1 MYTGKRDTDEILV
14 PTVSATSNA
23 LQKKASNMELK
34 PKMIGSDLNV
44 KLEEQIAKQKQEGRR
59 SSRDSKDGQSAR
71 QSEVSGRSGSRIG
84 SARKRVGS
92 ARSSARN
99 PQVPKPATPLNK

>member
-14 PTVSATSNA
+14 PTASATSNA

-44 KLEEQIAKQKQEGRR
+44 KLEEQIAKKKQEGRR
-59 SSRDSKDGQSAR
+59 SSRDSKDGESAR
-71 QSEVSGRSGSRIG
+71 
-84 SARKRVGS
+84 
-92 ARSSARN
+92 
-99 PQVPKPATPLNK
+99 